1 MAPFSIKILILQSCR
16 SCRNCSFMASG
27 CRSPPVC
34 HEHSEGLETNMD
46 LNGKPSTDNIVP
58 DFSIGGNEY
67 ISAAAR
73 HAAWPSRCAKSETP
87 ANKQVEVKT
96 VSFKKDNIPFAPGAL
111 LVYSRGLREK
121 ISIMA
126 VLKI

>member
-1 MAPFSIKILILQSCR
+1 MALFSIKILILKSCR

-96 VSFKKDNIPFAPGAL
+96 ASFKKRQHTVCTWGI
-111 LVYSRGLREK
+111 
-121 ISIMA
+121 IS
-126 VLKI
+126 VFTWSEGKNFNHGST